1 MTALRAVLDAQVWV
15 SAALNPKGAPRAIVD
30 AALSGRLRLV
40 TSAYVRAEV
49 LDVCARPGVSERFRP
64 GFDPVEWLELV
75 ETACADV
82 AEETEGPPFTSDPK
96 DDPYVWTAWVGG
108 ASHLVSKDAH
118 LLALKHYRGAQ
129 ILDPVAFLRELRGT
143 HGPKAGPGPVVAE
156 PSVGFSA
163 STRRPRKARPY

>member
-1 MTALRAVLDAQVWV
+1 MLDAQVWV

-49 LDVCARPGVSERFRP
+49 LDVCGRPGVSQRFMP

-75 ETACADV
+75 ETAAADV
-82 AEETEGPPFTSDPK
+82 VDETEGPSLTADPK
-96 DDPYVWTAWVGG
+96 DDPYLWTAWVGG
-108 ASHLVSKDAH
+108 ASHLVSKDSH

-129 ILDPVAFLRELRGT
+129 ILDPVAFLKELRST
-143 HGPKAGPGPVVAE
+143 TGPVVAE
-156 PSVGFSA
+156 PSVEFSA
-163 STRRPRKARPY
+163 SPRRLRRARR